1 VQPSSQTVAVD
12 QTATFAVTA
21 TGNPAPTYQWLNA
34 ATSASIAGAT
44 SASYTTPA
52 TTPANSGS
60 KFQVVATNSA
70 GSQTSSAAM
79 LTVDSSPGFTSQPA
93 NLTVTAG
100 QTATF
105 TVVASGYPAPTYQW
119 LNAATG
125 ASVAGATSASYTTP
139 ATTPAN
145 SGSKFQVVA
154 TNSAGSQTSS
164 AAMLTVDSAPGITSQ
179 PANLTVTAGQTAT
192 FTVAATGTAPLGYQW
207 QQGTTN
213 ISGASSASYTIAATS
228 SANTGSSFQVIV
240 TNAAGAVTSNPA
252 TLTVDTPPVITA
264 QPASQTVT
272 SGQTAT
278 FTVVTTGNPAPTYQW
293 QNATTGASIAGATSA
308 TYTTPA
314 TASANSG
321 SKFQVVATNTAGS
334 QTSSA
339 ATLTVNSGSPQSTVK
354 VLTYHDD
361 TLRTGLNPNE
371 TILTKAN
378 VNSTTFGQ
386 IGRLSVI
393 DLVDAEPLYVPNL
406 TINGAA
412 HNVLFVVTE
421 GDLAYAFDADTPG
434 PALWQT
440 SVIPP
445 NETPSDDRGCS
456 EVEPEI
462 GITSTP
468 VVDLSAGPNGT
479 LFAVAMSK
487 DPSGNYHDR
496 LHALDLTTG
505 GDRITPPEIQ
515 ATFPGNGTGSSGG
528 MQTFIPGAYEERS
541 ALLLSNGV
549 IYTTWTSHCESPNY
563 TSWVISYSESTLQ
576 QVSVLNLTANGSK
589 QNGEEGGIWSAGSGP
604 ATDASGFIYLLLGNG
619 TFDATLDGNG
629 FPTERDFGN
638 SFMKLAASGGS
649 LTVADYFAMDDPNA
663 EDAES
668 ESSDNIDLGSGGV
681 MVLPDLQDS
690 QGHVHHLAVGAGK
703 DSNMYIV
710 NRDNMGK
717 FTSLDTNIYQELDGA
732 LLGGIWSAPAYF
744 NNTVYYGPAGNHLVA
759 FPIANAQLDSSPS
772 SSSSGTF
779 GYPGTTPS
787 ISANGTANGIVW
799 ALENGSATGTLH
811 AYDAGNLAT
820 ELYNSNQASGG
831 RDQFPTNSADKFVTP
846 MIANGKVY
854 VGTPGAVVV
863 FGLLGP

>member
-1 VQPSSQTVAVD
+1 VAVD
-12 QTATFAVTA
+12 QTATFTVSA
-21 TGNPAPTYQWLNA
+21 TGNPAPTYQWQNA
-34 ATSASIAGAT
+34 TTSASIAGAT

-60 KFQVVATNSA
+60 KFQVVITNTA

-79 LTVDSSPGFTSQPA
+79 LTVDSSPGITSQPA

-105 TVVASGYPAPTYQW
+105 TVVATGNPAPTYQW
-119 LNAATG
+119 QNATTG
-125 ASVAGATSASYTTP
+125 TSIAGATSAGYTTP
-139 ATTPAN
+139 VTTPAN
-145 SGSKFQVVA
+145 SGSKFQVIV

-164 AAMLTVDSAPGITSQ
+164 TATLTVNSSPGITSQ

-192 FTVAATGTAPLGYQW
+192 FTVAATGTAPLNYQW

-213 ISGASSASYTIAATS
+213 IAGAISASYTTAVTS
-228 SANTGSSFQVIV
+228 SANNGSSFQVIV
-240 TNAAGAVTSNPA
+240 TNALGTVTSNPA
-252 TLTVDTPPVITA
+252 TLTVDTPPAITA

-272 SGQTAT
+272 SGQAAT
-278 FTVVTTGNPAPTYQW
+278 FTVATTGNPAPTYQW
-293 QNATTGASIAGATSA
+293 QNATTGAGIAGATSA

-314 TASANSG
+314 TTTANTG
-321 SKFQVVATNTAGS
+321 SKFQVVVTNSAGS

-339 ATLTVNSGSPQSTVK
+339 ATLTVNSVPPQSTVK

-386 IGRLSVI
+386 IGKLSVI

-406 TINGAA
+406 TINGAV

-440 SVIPP
+440 SVIPST
-445 NETPSDDRGCS
+445 ETPSDDRGCS

-487 DPSGNYHDR
+487 DSSGNYHDR

-505 GDRITPPEIQ
+505 GDRITPQEIQ

-563 TSWVISYSESTLQ
+563 TSWVISYSESTLE

-589 QNGEEGGIWSAGSGP
+589 QSGEEGGIWSAGSGP

-629 FPTERDFGN
+629 FPTEHDFGN
-638 SFMKLAASGGS
+638 SFMKLSATGSS
-649 LTVADYFAMDDPNA
+649 LTVTDYFAMDDPND

-668 ESSDNIDLGSGGV
+668 ESTDNIDLGSGGV

-690 QGHVHHLAVGAGK
+690 HGNVHHLAVGAGK

-717 FTSLDTNIYQELDGA
+717 FTSLDTAIYQELDGA

-759 FPIANAQLDSSPS
+759 FPIANAQLALSPS
-772 SSSSGTF
+772 SSSSGAF

-799 ALENGSATGTLH
+799 ALENGSPTGTLH

>member
-1 VQPSSQTVAVD
+1 MRLQPGLFVLVIVFLGLCACATPVRDRTNPGTDIVAPAITVQPASQIVGVD
-12 QTATFAVTA
+12 QTATFTVSA
-21 TGNPAPTYQWLNA
+21 TGNPAPTYQWQNA
-34 ATSASIAGAT
+34 ATRAAIAGAT

-60 KFQVVATNSA
+60 KFEVVVTNSA
-70 GSQTSSAAM
+70 GSQTSSAA
-79 LTVDSSPGFTSQPA
+79 T
-93 NLTVTAG
+93 
-100 QTATF
+100 
-105 TVVASGYPAPTYQW
+105 
-119 LNAATG
+119 
-125 ASVAGATSASYTTP
+125 
-139 ATTPAN
+139 
-145 SGSKFQVVA
+145 
-154 TNSAGSQTSS
+154 
-164 AAMLTVDSAPGITSQ
+164 LTVDSAPGITSQ

-192 FTVAATGTAPLGYQW
+192 FTVAATGTAPLSYQW

-213 ISGASSASYTIAATS
+213 IAGAVSASYTIVGTS
-228 SANTGSSFQVIV
+228 SANNESSFQVIV
-240 TNAAGAVTSNPA
+240 TNAVGTVTSNPA
-252 TLTVDTPPVITA
+252 TLTVDTPPEIMA
-264 QPASQTVT
+264 QPTSQTVA
-272 SGQTAT
+272 SGRTAT
-278 FTVVTTGNPAPTYQW
+278 FTVSATGNPAPTYQW
-293 QNATTGASIAGATSA
+293 QIASTGASIAGAIAA
-308 TYTTPA
+308 TYTTPP
-314 TASANSG
+314 TTTANSG
-321 SKFQVVATNTAGS
+321 SKFQVVVTNSVGS
-334 QTSSA
+334 QTSSVA
-339 ATLTVNSGSPQSTVK
+339 MLTVNSGSAQNTVK

-406 TINGAA
+406 TINGAV

-440 SVIPP
+440 SVIPST
-445 NETPSDDRGCS
+445 ETPSDDRGCS
-456 EVEPEI
+456 EVRPEI

-468 VVDLSAGPNGT
+468 VVDLTAGPNGT

-487 DPSGNYHDR
+487 DPIGNYHHR

-505 GDRITPPEIQ
+505 GDRIAPQEIH

-528 MQTFIPGAYEERS
+528 LQTFIPGAYEERS

-549 IYTTWTSHCESPNY
+549 IYTTWTSHCEVAPY
-563 TSWVISYSESTLQ
+563 TSWVISYSESTLR
-576 QVSVLNLTANGSK
+576 QVSVLNLTANGSR

-619 TFDATLDGNG
+619 TFDAALDDDG

-638 SFMKLAASGGS
+638 SFMKLSPSGGNLS
-649 LTVADYFAMDDPNA
+649 VADYFAMDDPNA

-681 MVLPDLQDS
+681 MVLPDLEDS
-690 QGHVHHLAVGAGK
+690 QGTVRHLAVGAGK

-710 NRDNMGK
+710 NRENMGK

-744 NNTVYYGPAGNHLVA
+744 NKTVYYGPAGNYLVA
-759 FPIANAQLDSSPS
+759 FPIANAHLASSPS
-772 SSSSGTF
+772 SSSSGAF

-787 ISANGTANGIVW
+787 VSANGTANGIVW

-811 AYDAGNLAT
+811 AYDADNLAT

-863 FGLLGP
+863 FGLLSPGSDPVAATGNATKWSPAGP

>member
-1 VQPSSQTVAVD
+1 VAVD

-34 ATSASIAGAT
+34 ATSASI
-44 SASYTTPA
+44 
-52 TTPANSGS
+52 
-60 KFQVVATNSA
+60 
-70 GSQTSSAAM
+70 
-79 LTVDSSPGFTSQPA
+79 
-93 NLTVTAG
+93 
-100 QTATF
+100 
-105 TVVASGYPAPTYQW
+105 
-119 LNAATG
+119 
-125 ASVAGATSASYTTP
+125 AGATSASYTTP

-468 VVDLSAGPNGT
+468 VVRTGRCLPWPCRRT
-479 LFAVAMSK
+479 PVA
-487 DPSGNYHDR
+487 
-496 LHALDLTTG
+496 T
-505 GDRITPPEIQ
+505 I
-515 ATFPGNGTGSSGG
+515 
-528 MQTFIPGAYEERS
+528 
-541 ALLLSNGV
+541 
-549 IYTTWTSHCESPNY
+549 
-563 TSWVISYSESTLQ
+563 
-576 QVSVLNLTANGSK
+576 
-589 QNGEEGGIWSAGSGP
+589 
-604 ATDASGFIYLLLGNG
+604 
-619 TFDATLDGNG
+619 
-629 FPTERDFGN
+629 
-638 SFMKLAASGGS
+638 
-649 LTVADYFAMDDPNA
+649 
-663 EDAES
+663 
-668 ESSDNIDLGSGGV
+668 
-681 MVLPDLQDS
+681 
-690 QGHVHHLAVGAGK
+690 
-703 DSNMYIV
+703 
-710 NRDNMGK
+710 
-717 FTSLDTNIYQELDGA
+717 
-732 LLGGIWSAPAYF
+732 
-744 NNTVYYGPAGNHLVA
+744 
-759 FPIANAQLDSSPS
+759 
-772 SSSSGTF
+772 
-779 GYPGTTPS
+779 
-787 ISANGTANGIVW
+787 
-799 ALENGSATGTLH
+799 
-811 AYDAGNLAT
+811 
-820 ELYNSNQASGG
+820 
-831 RDQFPTNSADKFVTP
+831 
-846 MIANGKVY
+846 MIACMRS
-854 VGTPGAVVV
+854 T
-863 FGLLGP
+863 

>member
-1 VQPSSQTVAVD
+1 MRLQPGLFAAVIVLLGLCACASAVRDSANPGTDIVAPTIIVQPSGRTVAVD
-12 QTATFAVTA
+12 QTATFTVSA
-21 TGNPAPTYQWLNA
+21 TGNPLPTYQWQNA

-44 SASYTTPA
+44 SATYTTPA
-52 TTPANSGS
+52 TTPADSGS
-60 KFQVVATNSA
+60 KFQVVVANSA
-70 GSQTSSAAM
+70 GSQTSSAAT
-79 LTVDSSPGFTSQPA
+79 LTVDSS
-93 NLTVTAG
+93 
-100 QTATF
+100 
-105 TVVASGYPAPTYQW
+105 
-119 LNAATG
+119 
-125 ASVAGATSASYTTP
+125 
-139 ATTPAN
+139 
-145 SGSKFQVVA
+145 
-154 TNSAGSQTSS
+154 
-164 AAMLTVDSAPGITSQ
+164 PGITSQ

-192 FTVAATGTAPLGYQW
+192 FTVAAMGTAPLSYQW
-207 QQGTTN
+207 QQGTMN
-213 ISGASSASYTIAATS
+213 IAGAVSASYTIAVTS
-228 SANTGSSFQVIV
+228 SANNESSFQVVV
-240 TNAAGAVTSNPA
+240 TNAVGSVTSNPA
-252 TLTVDTPPVITA
+252 TLTVDTPPAITA

-272 SGQTAT
+272 SGQKAT
-278 FTVVTTGNPAPTYQW
+278 FTVVATGNPAPTYQW
-293 QNATTGASIAGATSA
+293 QNAATSASIAGAILA

-314 TASANSG
+314 TTTANSG
-321 SKFQVVATNTAGS
+321 SKFQVVVTNGAGS

-339 ATLTVNSGSPQSTVK
+339 ATLTVNSGYAQSTVK

-361 TLRTGLNPNE
+361 ALRTGLNPNE
-371 TILTKAN
+371 SILTKAN
-378 VNSTTFGQ
+378 VNSATFGQ

-406 TINGAA
+406 TINGAV

-440 SVIPP
+440 SVIPST
-445 NETPSDDRGCS
+445 ETPSDDRGCS

-468 VVDLSAGPNGT
+468 AVDLTAGPNGT

-505 GDRITPPEIQ
+505 GDRITPQEIL
-515 ATFPGNGTGSSGG
+515 ATFPGIGTGSSGG

-541 ALLLSNGV
+541 ALLLSGGI
-549 IYTTWTSHCESPNY
+549 IYTTWTSHCEQANY

-604 ATDASGFIYLLLGNG
+604 ATDASGFIYLLVGNG
-619 TFDATLDGNG
+619 TFDTTLDGNG

-638 SFMKLAASGGS
+638 SFMKLSASGSS
-649 LTVADYFAMDDPNA
+649 LTVADFFAMDDPSG

-668 ESSDNIDLGSGGV
+668 ESSDNMDLGSGGV
-681 MVLPDLQDS
+681 MVLPDLEDS
-690 QGHVHHLAVGAGK
+690 QGTIRHLAVGAGK

-710 NRDNMGK
+710 DRDSMGK
-717 FTSLDTNIYQELDGA
+717 FTPLDTNIYQELDGA

-744 NNTVYYGPAGNHLVA
+744 NKTVYYGPAGNHLAA
-759 FPIANAQLDSSPS
+759 FPIANAQVALSPS
-772 SSSSGTF
+772 SSSSGVF

-820 ELYNSNQASGG
+820 ELYNSNQAPGG

-854 VGTPGAVVV
+854 VGTPGAVIV